1 MLALASN
8 ETLIVVAA
16 YDDLYSHL
24 TDQLEGRGGPVHR
37 VSTADGGYQTQ
48 AIIDTYRFGP
58 KHDSY
63 LFLQDSLEPLVDDVV
78 RPFREKQRSAKARSG
93 MWPEVVAWGA
103 FPMFFD
109 SDQQKAWVGRQFPVL
124 PPVGFFGPVFFAER
138 KALDYLERFN
148 LWPRVP
154 RDKEQAQ
161 GTERS
166 WAAAFFAAGVP
177 FTALGGVE
185 REAPDSPRVVPTDR
199 TFRKVFGG
207 RQ

>member
-1 MLALASN
+1 MARD

-16 YDDLYSHL
+16 YDDMYAELP
-24 TDQLEGRGGPVHR
+24 QPQGGPVLR

-48 AIIDTYRFGP
+48 AIKDVFHFGP

-63 LFLQDSLEPLVDDVV
+63 LFLQDSLVPQVDDVV
-78 RPFREKQRSAKARSG
+78 QPFRDAQVKSKARHG
-93 MWPEVVAWGA
+93 IWPEVVAWGV

-109 SDQQKAWVGRQFPVL
+109 SDAQMHWVGRQFPQL
-124 PPVGFFGPVFFAER
+124 PPVGFFGPVFYAER
-138 KALDYLERFN
+138 HALDRLDRHH
-148 LWPRVP
+148 LWPQVP
-154 RDKEQAQ
+154 ATKEQAQ

-177 FTALGGVE
+177 FTALGGIR
-185 REAPDSPRVVPTDR
+185 REEPDSPRVVPEDG

-207 RQ
+207 RS